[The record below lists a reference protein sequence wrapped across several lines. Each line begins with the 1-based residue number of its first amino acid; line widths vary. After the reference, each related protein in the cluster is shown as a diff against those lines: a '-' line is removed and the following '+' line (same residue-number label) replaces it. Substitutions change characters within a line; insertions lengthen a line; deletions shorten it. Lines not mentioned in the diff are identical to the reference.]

1 MITLF
6 ANPIPKRIW
15 LLMVLLPLLS
25 SACNL
30 SLISPPFASTIIHTV
45 EVTRLAE
52 VTRIVE
58 IPVTVT
64 PSLTPV
70 ISPTSSYTPTLTY
83 TPTMTFTP
91 TITLTPP
98 PLKGIVLQQ
107 SNCRY
112 GPGAAYLYKY
122 GLYEGYR
129 AEIIGRNKIGDW
141 AYVQALGF
149 PDPCWVKVSL
159 LEIAGDIFS
168 VEPYYARLPYSA
180 LYQPPTGAHAE
191 RNGDQVTISWQNV
204 WMTEDDYRGYLIEA
218 WLCQDGQVIFT
229 PMRTDMTMVNV
240 IDEAGCLEPSSAK
253 LYTAEKHGYTS
264 WVPIPW
270 PAHEGDSTP

>member
-1 MITLF
+1 MSLT
-6 ANPIPKRIW
+6 PTPE
-15 LLMVLLPLLS
+15 LLTV
-25 SACNL
+25 
-30 SLISPPFASTIIHTV
+30 IQTV

-58 IPVTVT
+58 IPVTIT
-64 PSLTPV
+64 PSLTPI
-70 ISPTSSYTPTLTY
+70 ISSTATLTQTITPTPTVTFTSTITPTSTPLNST
-83 TPTMTFTP
+83 
-91 TITLTPP
+91 
-98 PLKGIVLQQ
+98 VLQQ

-129 AEIIGRNKIGDW
+129 AIIIGRNLLGDW

-149 PDPCWVKVSL
+149 PDPCWVKASL
-159 LEIAGDIFS
+159 LEIAGDIYS
-168 VEPYYARLPYSA
+168 VEPYYARLPFSA
-180 LYQPPTGAHAE
+180 LYQPPQGAHAE
-191 RNGDQVTISWQNV
+191 RNGDQVTISWQEV

-218 WLCQDGQVIFT
+218 WLCKDGQVVFT
-229 PMRTDMTMVNV
+229 ALRSDVTIVNV
-240 IDEAGCLEPSSAK
+240 IDEAGCMEPSSAK

-270 PAHEGDSTP
+270 PDHNSE